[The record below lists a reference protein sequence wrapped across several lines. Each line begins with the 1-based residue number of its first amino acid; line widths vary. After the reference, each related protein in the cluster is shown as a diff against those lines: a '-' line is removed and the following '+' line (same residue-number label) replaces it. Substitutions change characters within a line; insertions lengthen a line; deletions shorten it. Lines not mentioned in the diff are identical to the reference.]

1 MLTENIGRLNRK
13 RTVHPNFKTVMSMHE
28 PFFFDTPDE
37 VQHLLRPSDCKRWY
51 HNISPAVKCSLDHL
65 CQRRRIV
72 CRCIVAPITV
82 GRLHQHIIC
91 LGRILRIADQR
102 LIAVPDIT
110 GKDDLLLGLSFFY
123 PHLDRRGSK
132 QMARVNE
139 TNLYPLRNSYLLT
152 IPAAHKTPQR
162 PFCIFHIIEWLH
174 HLTACA
180 HALAVLPLCLKH
192 LNVRAVTQ
200 HNLTQIGCRRRRKY
214 LPLESFLI

>member
-1 MLTENIGRLNRK
+1 M
-13 RTVHPNFKTVMSMHE
+13 
-28 PFFFDTPDE
+28 
-37 VQHLLRPSDCKRWY
+37 
-51 HNISPAVKCSLDHL
+51 
-65 CQRRRIV
+65 
-72 CRCIVAPITV
+72 APITV

-91 LGRILRIADQR
+91 LCRILRIADQR
-102 LIAVPDIT
+102 LIAVSDIT
-110 GKDDLLLGLSFFY
+110 GQNDLLLCLSFFY
-123 PHLDRRGSK
+123 PHLDGRGSK

-139 TNLYPLRNSYLLT
+139 TNPYALRNSYLLT
-152 IPAAHKTPQR
+152 ISAAHKTPQH

-180 HALAVLPLCLKH
+180 HTLAVLPLCLKH